1 MKKNYLFAISAVL
14 IWSTMAPLAKA
25 VLTDVPNMEALCIS
39 GLFAFAFLLLL
50 NLGKRKAAKI
60 REYSFRQIG
69 AMCAL
74 GFLGMF
80 LYTALYYYGLSV
92 LSSQEACILNYLWPV
107 MLVVF
112 SCILLKEKLTA
123 KKIIAIVC
131 SFIGI
136 IILSAENLS
145 AGGSGRLPGMLS
157 CILAAACYGLYSVLN
172 KKADMDQDLTMTVI
186 WLVVAVCAGIF
197 GLLTETWIMPRGA
210 QWLAIGW
217 LGVMTDAVAYLLWAL
232 SLQGLDNVAPI
243 ANLAYLTPFLSLL
256 LSALFLKEPVRPR
269 AVIALLFIV
278 GGILFQRIRLR
289 SEKAADAAPESGHAI
304 NKSGKT

>member
-1 MKKNYLFAISAVL
+1 MKKNYLLALTAVL

-25 VLTDVPNMEALCIS
+25 ILTDIPNMEALCIS
-39 GLFAFAFLLLL
+39 GFLAFVFLLLL
-50 NLGKRKAAKI
+50 NLIKRKASKI
-60 REYSFRQIG
+60 REYSLRQIG
-69 AMCAL
+69 AMCGL

-80 LYTALYYYGLSV
+80 LYTALYYYGLSK

-107 MLVVF
+107 MLVIF

-136 IILSAENLS
+136 IILSAENLAS
-145 AGGSGRLPGMLS
+145 GGSGRLPGMIC

-186 WLVVAVCAGIF
+186 WLVVAVCSGIF
-197 GLLTETWIMPRGA
+197 GLLTETWVMPRGV
-210 QWLAIGW
+210 QWLGIGW
-217 LGVMTDAVAYLLWAL
+217 LGVMTDAVAYLFWAL
-232 SLQGLDNVAPI
+232 SLQGIENVAPI

-269 AVIALLFIV
+269 AVIALIFIV
-278 GGILFQRIRLR
+278 GGILFQQIRLR
-289 SEKAADAAPESGHAI
+289 S
-304 NKSGKT
+304 KTEQANH